1 MRKVETRR
9 NLATLARRYTLEM
22 MEILMEI
29 LRDRTAPISARNAAA
44 RSLIAR
50 GWIKSPKG
58 PDAPGLQ

>member
-1 MRKVETRR
+1 MRRAEARG

-22 MEILMEI
+22 METLMEI
-29 LRDRTAPISARNAAA
+29 LRDREAPMSARNAAA

-50 GWIKSPKG
+50 GWIKSPKE